1 MIYTCNTM
9 RIFKED
15 AGVISDEACWVCI
28 HKGYLYTAATLEELI
43 EVLNIEWEDD
53 KHFIG

>member
-1 MIYTCNTM
+1 M